1 MRVGIGTNNVAIT
14 EEGVLMD
21 LLLVILYVSIW
32 ETVQCITGGYLSAV
46 LMTLKVAI
54 SFATTATDVTIT
66 HAEIACPMQ

>member
-1 MRVGIGTNNVAIT
+1 MRVGITTNNVAIT
-14 EEGVLMD
+14 ENGVL
-21 LLLVILYVSIW
+21 LTPNGLVTYVSTW
-32 ETVQCITGGYLSAV
+32 ATVHFITLPYLSAV